1 MLWKE
6 IAASPTLATALISL
20 LVAFLGLI
28 TLKIQD
34 SGKKISKKLSKE
46 LKEVGAEARA
56 AREQVT
62 NNHDSNLRDD
72 LDDVRVAVD
81 KISAQLKYE
90 MNELRGMM
98 AYRAALADEREEKAQ
113 STREDNQAQLR
124 HIASQIENV
133 RVSAEHEHA
142 RIWER
147 LDRDR

>member
-1 MLWKE
+1 MLWHQ

-20 LVAFLGLI
+20 LVAFLGLL
-28 TLKIQD
+28 TVKIQA
-34 SGKKISKKLSKE
+34 SGKNISKG

-90 MNELRGMM
+90 MNELRGVM

-113 STREDNQAQLR
+113 SMREDNQAQLR

-142 RIWER
+142 RIWDRIER
-147 LDRDR
+147 SI